1 MTRMVINLQAL
12 VSMRREIQSLSEN
25 LSASIRAS
33 DRAIEEASKTWKDDN
48 FIKFQAKFDEDKS
61 QLIPLSKS
69 LKDFDIEYLAKI
81 EVVLREYINSKF

>member
-12 VSMRREIQSLSEN
+12 VSLRREIQCLSDN

-48 FIKFQAKFDEDKS
+48 FIKFKAKFDEDKS

-69 LKDFDIEYLAKI
+69 LEDFDKEYLSKI
-81 EVVLREYINSKF
+81 EAILRKYTNS